1 MVATAALA
9 YDTSMIRLATLAIA
23 AITAAPASAP
33 AAPPGCSSATAF
45 VGTICAPSTA
55 GKHPA
60 ILLLGGSEGGD
71 SLANVAPDYARDGYV
86 AASVAYYRA
95 PGLPQ
100 TLENIPVETIGAA
113 LSNIEKRPDVDP
125 DKIAIF
131 GISKGGELAL
141 LAASTYPTIHAVIA
155 DVPSPFAWQGIA
167 ADGASPPTSSWTRGG
182 KPIPYVPFGAEMGPA
197 FAKAFGTHAALV
209 LRPGYA
215 ISADG
220 STERPAF
227 FPLEKIDGPVL
238 FLSAGDDQIWNS
250 SAQAKL
256 GMAYLK
262 SMRHPFAD
270 TWHDYPAAGHLFLFA
285 TPARPFVDAP
295 LTAGLTL
302 ELGGTSAANVA
313 AAADATTRIA
323 TFLTQAFR

>member
-1 MVATAALA
+1 
-9 YDTSMIRLATLAIA
+9 
-23 AITAAPASAP
+23 
-33 AAPPGCSSATAF
+33 
-45 VGTICAPSTA
+45 
-55 GKHPA
+55 
-60 ILLLGGSEGGD
+60 
-71 SLANVAPDYARDGYV
+71 
-86 AASVAYYRA
+86 
-95 PGLPQ
+95 
-100 TLENIPVETIGAA
+100 
-113 LSNIEKRPDVDP
+113 
-125 DKIAIF
+125 
-131 GISKGGELAL
+131 
-141 LAASTYPTIHAVIA
+141 
-155 DVPSPFAWQGIA
+155 
-167 ADGASPPTSSWTRGG
+167 
-182 KPIPYVPFGAEMGPA
+182 MGPA
-197 FAKAFGTHAALV
+197 FAKAFGTHAPLV

-262 SMRHPFAD
+262 SMHHPFAD
-270 TWHDYPAAGHLFLFA
+270 MWHDYPAAGHLFLFA

-295 LTAGLTL
+295 FVAGLTL